1 MHCARSFSNMKVDQL
16 AFQSL
21 TSTRVI
27 THWRWFEMKNEC
39 EMIFGFSV
47 KGRPFE
53 RMYLWREHI
62 IMWRKGERGKDRV
75 TLLSW
80 KMKSWIA
87 AESLALIGVK
97 VFQDCYK
104 YVTISLRVYFS
115 LFLVVTL
122 CVCIEFSRWKIIFVL
137 ILYIMEHWRNEKRRI
152 SKVMK
157 YNIFIFYRMHC
168 FRWVWMETLLDLSWS
183 KTREGVMGLI

>member
-1 MHCARSFSNMKVDQL
+1 MCPFFFQHESWPACISVPDKYKSYYALALVRDEKWMWNDFRFFRERAPIWKDVFVKRTHYNVKKRRARKRSSHSPFV
-16 AFQSL
+16 
-21 TSTRVI
+21 
-27 THWRWFEMKNEC
+27 KNE
-39 EMIFGFSV
+39 I
-47 KGRPFE
+47 
-53 RMYLWREHI
+53 L
-62 IMWRKGERGKDRV
+62 DRCRI
-75 TLLSW
+75 SGINR
-80 KMKSWIA
+80 S
-87 AESLALIGVK
+87 EG
-97 VFQDCYK
+97 FQDCYK